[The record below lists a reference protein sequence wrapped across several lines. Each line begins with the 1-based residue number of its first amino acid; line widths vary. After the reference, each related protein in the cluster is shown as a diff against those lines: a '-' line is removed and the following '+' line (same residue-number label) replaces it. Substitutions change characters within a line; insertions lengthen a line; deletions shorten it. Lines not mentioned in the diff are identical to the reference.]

1 MKYQYT
7 SQGFKNDFF
16 GSKNG
21 IQFNAVS
28 VLILLN
34 VLIFFVTN
42 LFELQLNS
50 TFGIS
55 NYNFKIWQLVTYM
68 FLHGGTMHLFFNMF
82 LLWMFGS
89 KLEQIW
95 GPYKFLEYYFFTGIG
110 SGIIIYIF
118 SNAITIGASGA
129 IMAVLFSYGYLFPN
143 RMLLFYFIPM
153 KAKYCIMILII
164 LEISQEILRA
174 DNISHIGHLGGMLCG
189 FFYLRYYKLIKKK
202 LSFIKIRKVKNK
214 SHKIS
219 KINVD
224 HILDK
229 LKMEG
234 WDGLTEGEKAILF
247 SASKNNNKHN
257 HLN

>member
-21 IQFNAVS
+21 MQFNVVS
-28 VLILLN
+28 ILILLN
-34 VLIFFVTN
+34 VLIFFLTN

-89 KLEQIW
+89 KLEQVW

-118 SNAITIGASGA
+118 SNAITIGTFLYRCRS
-129 IMAVLFSYGYLFPN
+129 V
-143 RMLLFYFIPM
+143 
-153 KAKYCIMILII
+153 
-164 LEISQEILRA
+164 
-174 DNISHIGHLGGMLCG
+174 
-189 FFYLRYYKLIKKK
+189 
-202 LSFIKIRKVKNK
+202 
-214 SHKIS
+214 
-219 KINVD
+219 
-224 HILDK
+224 
-229 LKMEG
+229 
-234 WDGLTEGEKAILF
+234 
-247 SASKNNNKHN
+247 
-257 HLN
+257 